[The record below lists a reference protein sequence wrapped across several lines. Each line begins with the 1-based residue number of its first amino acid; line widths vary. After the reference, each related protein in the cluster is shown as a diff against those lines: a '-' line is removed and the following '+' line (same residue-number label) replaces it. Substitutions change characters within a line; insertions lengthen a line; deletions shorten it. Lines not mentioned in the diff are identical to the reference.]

1 MNDFDIMF
9 QARQKTIPGL
19 HHVMNVMH
27 HIIGFELTSI
37 VKLLVYK
44 VDSMI
49 RVTHLSCP
57 TPTRYLTTSFIRDK

>member
-19 HHVMNVMH
+19 HHVINVMH

-37 VKLLVYK
+37 VKLLVYM

-49 RVTHLSCP
+49 WVTNLSFR
-57 TPTRYLTTSFIRDK
+57 TPTIYLTTSLRWDK